1 MRGHEA
7 EIMELQALME
17 VWGGEMTY
25 IQCTRARYQINMRL
39 RRVKNTRKC
48 THADEWQDAEA
59 DKSAGGAFGGCMR
72 ESKSFRARQD
82 NSHKAPSDRDLC
94 CDHRGY
100 AGCAVGVDPSSAGR
114 GWVVDSNEKG

>member
-17 VWGGEMTY
+17 VWRGEMTY
-25 IQCTRARYQINMRL
+25 IQSTRAHYQINMRH
-39 RRVKNTRKC
+39 RRVKNARKY

-59 DKSAGGAFGGCMR
+59 DKSAGGASGGCTR
-72 ESKSFRARQD
+72 ASKRFRARQD
-82 NSHKAPSDRDLC
+82 NSHKAPSDRDSS

-100 AGCAVGVDPSSAGR
+100 VGCAAGVDPSSAGR
-114 GWVVDSNEKG
+114 GWVVDSK